1 MTDPGLGLGGYL
13 PAVETALAGLQER
26 EITGRIWRHDHSL
39 WKPDPTEIS
48 NRMGWLTVTGLMSEQ
63 VPAIEAFAE
72 DVREAGFRHVVLLGM
87 GGSSLGPEVLSESL
101 RGGSQSQESRKDSG
115 NAGGYPKLI
124 LLDSTVPA
132 WVLAVTG
139 AIDPARTLFI
149 VSSKSGSTL
158 EPNTFYAYFRGLVEG
173 ALEKERAGG
182 NFVAITDP
190 GTPLEALALEHGFR
204 KVFLNPPDVGGR
216 YSVLSYFG
224 LVPAALIGV
233 NIGELLDR
241 ANFMKESCA
250 ARVPAQE
257 NPGAW
262 LGAVMGTLAGTEGRD
277 KLSLMTSP
285 SISTFGLWVEQIIAE
300 STGKEGKG
308 IVPVAG
314 ESIVGPEHYGDDRL
328 FVYLRLKGDQ
338 NAETDAAME
347 RIASSGQP
355 VVRLDMSDTYQ
366 LGAEF
371 YRWEFAIAVAGHILG
386 IHPFDQPNVQGA
398 KDMTDRVLQEY
409 QSSGS
414 LPQMNGGIPPDSLL
428 AEAGP
433 GQYLAILAYLNQ
445 TPEMDKALT
454 ELRARLM
461 KRYRIATTMG
471 YGPRYLHSTGQLHKG
486 GPNSG
491 IFLQLTAGHER
502 DVPIPGRPYSFGL
515 LADSQAL
522 GDLQALAGSGRR
534 ALRVRLGRDQVGDIH
549 RLAEKLAGKLT

>member
-158 EPNTFYAYFRGLVEG
+158 EPNTFYAYFRGLGEG
-173 ALEKERAGG
+173 ALGKERAGG

-241 ANFMKESCA
+241 ANSMKEGCA

-314 ESIVGPEHYGDDRL
+314 EPIVGPEHYGDDRL

-454 ELRARLM
+454 ELRARLI

>member
-173 ALEKERAGG
+173 ALGKERAGG

-241 ANFMKESCA
+241 ANSMKEGCA

-314 ESIVGPEHYGDDRL
+314 EPIVGPEHYGDDRL

>member
-26 EITGRIWRHDHSL
+26 EVTGRIWRHDHSL

-173 ALEKERAGG
+173 ALGKERAGG

-241 ANFMKESCA
+241 ANSMKEGCA

-314 ESIVGPEHYGDDRL
+314 EPIVGPEHYGDDRL

-428 AEAGP
+428 VEAGP

>member
-1 MTDPGLGLGGYL
+1 MTDPGFGLGGYL
-13 PAVETALAGLQER
+13 PAVEATLAGLQER
-26 EITGRIWRHDHSL
+26 EVTGRIWRHDHSL
-39 WKPDPTEIS
+39 WKPDPTEIT
-48 NRMGWLTVTGLMSEQ
+48 NRMGWLTVTNLMSEQ

-101 RGGSQSQESRKDSG
+101 RGSSQSQESREDSG

-173 ALEKERAGG
+173 ALGKERAGG

-190 GTPLEALALEHGFR
+190 GTPLEALAREHGFR
-204 KVFLNPPDVGGR
+204 KAFLNPPDVGGR

-241 ANFMKESCA
+241 ANSMKEGCA
-250 ARVPAQE
+250 ASVPAQE

-277 KLSLMTSP
+277 KLSLVTSP

-314 ESIVGPEHYGDDRL
+314 EPIVGPEHYGDDRL

-398 KDMTDRVLQEY
+398 KDMTDRVLKEY

-414 LPQMNGGIPPDSLL
+414 LPQMNGGISPDSLL

-445 TPEMDKALT
+445 TPEMDQALT

-491 IFLQLTAGHER
+491 IFLQLTAGHEK

-549 RLAEKLAGKLT
+549 RLAEKLAGELT